1 MSEPKYKTF
10 RDLRMAARESTASQD
25 SEDIKDVPITTSTP
39 SISRTT
45 STSRISKPSIAPERD
60 FQRVPNS
67 TTRNAVPEGLF
78 RGKSKQVY
86 DYLWSVSRAAIVP
99 SRTVRKSRKEIK
111 AGAGLGSMVT
121 VDAAIEH
128 LEKVGMLR
136 SISSVGSLR
145 GNEYEVFTYEETS
158 TSISSTSRYTSPT
171 QKVDVLDVPESST
184 SSTTQVVENTGTY
197 SAPKTF
203 IKTEKNF
210 DDDDT
215 AFAEFVAAWRK
226 AATEITGRT
235 PSKTDAPRWN
245 ELAELL
251 ITELKI
257 AAGRTTVSNVPAFL
271 TEHLRRRLWKV
282 DKKRATEIAATPEQ
296 GSKTN
301 LTEEDKRKCPDCAGT
316 NFWYPDGTEKGV
328 ARCTHQ
334 KLRPQSGEPSED

>member
-10 RDLRMAARESTASQD
+10 RDLRIAARESTPAQPP
-25 SEDIKDVPITTSTP
+25 EEKKAAPTSTSTS

-45 STSRISKPSIAPERD
+45 STPSTSIAPERD

-136 SISSVGSLR
+136 SMSSIGSLR

-171 QKVDVLDVPESST
+171 QKVDVLDVLESST
-184 SSTTQVVENTGTY
+184 SSTTQVVENKNTY
-197 SAPKTF
+197 PVPKTF
-203 IKTEKNF
+203 IKTDEKF
-210 DDDDT
+210 DDDET
-215 AFAEFVAAWRK
+215 AFAGFVGAWHR
-226 AATEITGRT
+226 AATEITGKT
-235 PSKTDAPRWN
+235 PSKADAARWT

-296 GSKTN
+296 GSKTG
-301 LTEEDKRKCPDCAGT
+301 LTEEDKKKCPDCAGT
-316 NFWYPDGTEKGV
+316 NFWYPDGPEKGV

-334 KLRPQSGEPSED
+334 KLRPQSTEPSTE